1 MDWQEMEEKK
11 RKVLKALI
19 QCSKCPDFKEDCGD
33 CPYLDVED
41 GCIGRLCHDAY
52 TIITHQD
59 MLLQQMT
66 DPNTVMIDKTAKPVQ
81 GLRYCQANRLC
92 YDDSHNDACPY
103 HHKME
108 YDQGDCIGDMHA
120 DLLKMID
127 GGDA

>member
-1 MDWQEMEEKK
+1 MDWKEMEEKK

-19 QCSKCPDFKEDCGD
+19 QCSKCSDFKEDCGD

-52 TIITHQD
+52 SIITHQD
-59 MLLQQMT
+59 RLLQQMT
-66 DPNTVMIDKTAKPVQ
+66 DPNTVMIDKTAKSVQ
-81 GLRYCQANRLC
+81 ALRYCQTHRECYGAN
-92 YDDSHNDACPY
+92 HECPY
-103 HHKME
+103 HNQE
-108 YDQGDCIGDMHA
+108 DCIGDMQA